1 MSLTNQVALMFRD
14 GSIQKALS
22 IAYLKS
28 PVAEVSQLL
37 PTAAAVGFILFVYA
51 CRRRI
56 FNVMCTVNGLKM
68 DYRKFQIAQTR
79 STTGFTGL
87 VFLFLIHLP
96 IFSNRGNPRYD
107 TVSLQYNQIFE
118 T

>member
-1 MSLTNQVALMFRD
+1 MSLTNQVAFMFRD

-22 IAYLKS
+22 IASLKS
-28 PVAEVSQLL
+28 PAAEVSQLL
-37 PTAAAVGFILFVYA
+37 PTAAAMGFIFFVYA
-51 CRRRI
+51 CRGRI

-79 STTGFTGL
+79 STTGFTDFA
-87 VFLFLIHLP
+87 FLFLIHLP
-96 IFSNRGNPRYD
+96 ISSSRGNPRYD
-107 TVSLQYNQIFE
+107 AVSLQYNQIFE